1 MIKVLV
7 VDDSLFDRK
16 LISFLLN
23 KHEDIEVVGMAED
36 AYEAR
41 LQLAELKPDVITL
54 DMLMPRMDG
63 LTFLKKLMKHLP
75 LPVVVVSSVTPAN
88 SKRALRALAAGAIE
102 VISKPKADYG
112 AKEMEN
118 DLVTAVR
125 TAAVANVIS
134 HTAPRVIH
142 KAGQESTRYGMKE
155 KEPSRRYKDELIAI
169 GSSTGGTRALE
180 FLLPRLPENI
190 PGVVVVQHMP
200 PVFTGQFA
208 SRLNTMCRVEVVEA
222 KHGDKVMPG
231 KVFIAPGDRH
241 MIIEQSVDGFEIKI
255 IETDKV
261 NHHRP
266 SVDVLFDSVANAAG
280 NKAAGVILTGMGA
293 DGARGLLRMKE
304 KGCYTIAQDENSSVV
319 YGMPKEAAN
328 IGAAIDILSLEKIAG
343 AILKHIEIKKT
354 ELIA

>member
-36 AYEAR
+36 PYEAR
-41 LQLAELKPDVITL
+41 QQLAELKPDVITL

-102 VISKPKADYG
+102 VISKPKADYD
-112 AKEMEN
+112 AKEMEH

-125 TAAVANVIS
+125 TASVANVLS
-134 HTAPRVIH
+134 HTASGDIH
-142 KAGQESTRYGMKE
+142 KAGEQSSRYGLDKSE
-155 KEPSRRYKDELIAI
+155 IFRRSKCELVAI

-180 FLLPRLPENI
+180 FLLPQLPEDI

-208 SRLNTMCRVEVVEA
+208 SRLNNLCRVEVVEA
-222 KHGDKVMPG
+222 KDGDMVLPG
-231 KVFIAPGDRH
+231 KVFIAPGDKH
-241 MIIEQSVDGFEIKI
+241 MIVEQSVDGFEIKI
-255 IETDKV
+255 IETEKV

-266 SVDVLFDSVANAAG
+266 SVDVLFDSVANVAE
-280 NKAAGVILTGMGA
+280 NKATGVILTGMGA

-304 KGCYTIAQDENSSVV
+304 KGCYTIAQDEKTSVV

-328 IGAAIDILSLEKIAG
+328 IGATTDILPLDRITG
-343 AILKHIEIKKT
+343 AILKHVKPKKL